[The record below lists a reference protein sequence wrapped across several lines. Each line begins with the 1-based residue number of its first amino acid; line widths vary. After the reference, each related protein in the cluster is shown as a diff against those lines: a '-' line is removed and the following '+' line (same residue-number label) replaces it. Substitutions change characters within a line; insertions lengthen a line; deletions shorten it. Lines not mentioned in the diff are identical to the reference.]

1 MNVIRAA
8 VLQHAVRGARRF
20 SSDVIMWRSDQTNV
34 DGVVESD
41 AEAEAAAEA
50 AVLDALEGLLD
61 DEDVEKAAANGAV
74 GEAGAG
80 WTFPRK
86 NC

>member
-1 MNVIRAA
+1 M
-8 VLQHAVRGARRF
+8 
-20 SSDVIMWRSDQTNV
+20 

-80 WTFPRK
+80 
-86 NC
+86 